1 MLLCV
6 GEVEARRIMDEIHR
20 GSCGS
25 HIGARSLAGKVM
37 RAGFYW
43 PSLHHDAAK
52 HVRSCDKCQR
62 FSNLHHAP

>member
-6 GEVEARRIMDEIHR
+6 SEVEAKRIMDEIHG

-25 HIGARSLAGKVM
+25 HIGARSLVGKII

-43 PSLHHDAAK
+43 PSLHYDAAK
-52 HVRSCDKCQR
+52 H
-62 FSNLHHAP
+62 